1 MKHRMMKL
9 TAKNTNFN
17 IFRSSHHLSYVIIII
32 IIYLFICFNFL
43 SLSLKSSFYA
53 SLTVLFLFDWD
64 ETFTMSI
71 NCNLYFWQVN
81 LYEQSYCTIAWL

>member
-1 MKHRMMKL
+1 MKL

-32 IIYLFICFNFL
+32 IIIVYLFIYFNFF

-53 SLTVLFLFDWD
+53 SLTVLFLLF
-64 ETFTMSI
+64 ELKPLLCQLTVTFIFGRSICMS
-71 NCNLYFWQVN
+71 NLTALLLDYN
-81 LYEQSYCTIAWL
+81 K